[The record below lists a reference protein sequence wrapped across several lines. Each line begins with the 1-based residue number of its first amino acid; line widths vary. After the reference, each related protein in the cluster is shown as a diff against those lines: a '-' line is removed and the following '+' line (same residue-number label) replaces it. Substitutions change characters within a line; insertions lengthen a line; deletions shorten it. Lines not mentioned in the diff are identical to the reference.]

1 MVKSIPSHNF
11 FAESLRESWSTC
23 PYEVLD
29 IAKVAYLANFFE
41 ITGRVHSQD
50 LDCDGT
56 ALVFAF
62 PNVRVSASV
71 LRDAP
76 SVVANRDL

>member
-1 MVKSIPSHNF
+1 MVKGIPSHNF
-11 FAESLRESWSTC
+11 FAESLRESRSAC
-23 PYEVLD
+23 LYEVLNVAQ
-29 IAKVAYLANFFE
+29 IAYLADFFE

-50 LDCDGT
+50 LGCDGT